1 MASRVVRIEPAS
13 GWVSL
18 RLREFCEYREL
29 LYFLIQRD
37 VTVRYKQTIL
47 GASWAVIQPVFTML
61 IFSVFLGRLA
71 KMPSDGIPYPLFTFA
86 ALVPWG
92 FFSNGLIQSAN
103 SLVGNSNLITKV
115 HFPRLVIPVATVL
128 SGAPDFALA
137 FITLLCMMGHYR
149 VVPTAHILMLIPFSA
164 LALITALGAGLWLSA
179 LNVQFRDVRHAVPFL
194 TQVWMFA
201 TPIVYPSSLLREP
214 WRTVYG
220 FNPMVGVVEGFR
232 WALLDAHTVPGSVAA
247 ASTIASVVLLA
258 SGAYY
263 FKRMENTFADIV

>member
-1 MASRVVRIEPAS
+1 MSSRVVRIEPAS

-18 RLREFCEYREL
+18 RLRELCEYREL
-29 LYFLIQRD
+29 LYFLVQRD

-92 FFSNGLIQSAN
+92 FFSNGLNQSAN

-115 HFPRLVIPVATVL
+115 HFPRLVIPVATIL

-137 FITLLCMMGHYR
+137 FITLLCLMGHYR
-149 VVPTAHILMLIPFSA
+149 VAPTGTSR
-164 LALITALGAGLWLSA
+164 
-179 LNVQFRDVRHAVPFL
+179 N
-194 TQVWMFA
+194 
-201 TPIVYPSSLLREP
+201 PIVVRQYPGERATINGSLTVNGADTWYWGFEVTNLLP
-214 WRTVYG
+214 GRTS
-220 FNPMVGVVEGFR
+220 P
-232 WALLDAHTVPGSVAA
+232 
-247 ASTIASVVLLA
+247 
-258 SGAYY
+258 
-263 FKRMENTFADIV
+263 